1 MACFFMAKMENYN
14 LQKLT
19 AQEIQELQTDKAMR
33 VVEENSNT
41 LIDIEK
47 DLYNALM
54 ELGKWRIKVEQLK
67 SIKAM
72 VIEQNR
78 ALKTVV
84 SNG

>member
-1 MACFFMAKMENYN
+1 MENYN

-19 AQEIQELQTDKAMR
+19 SGQIQELQLDSAMR
-33 VVEENSNT
+33 IIEENSNN

-47 DLYNALM
+47 DLYDALF

-67 SIKAM
+67 SIKSM

-78 ALKTVV
+78 ALKVV
-84 SNG
+84 ISNG